1 MGIIGAHYSNFQ
13 KGAQYMVSF
22 GTYSLL
28 SSPFVGFNWDTFQKN
43 QSHYAQSSYP
53 SMTDKRSRAHCV
65 RLLGRQDK
73 CLKCSDHSRSP
84 HRYVILRRTKL
95 MPIWPENMVR
105 RSVIPRVKKASYA
118 YREFMRFST
127 VERRCTTRCVVLTT

>member
-43 QSHYAQSSYP
+43 QSHYAQNSYP
-53 SMTDKRSRAHCV
+53 S
-65 RLLGRQDK
+65 
-73 CLKCSDHSRSP
+73 
-84 HRYVILRRTKL
+84 
-95 MPIWPENMVR
+95 
-105 RSVIPRVKKASYA
+105 
-118 YREFMRFST
+118 
-127 VERRCTTRCVVLTT
+127 